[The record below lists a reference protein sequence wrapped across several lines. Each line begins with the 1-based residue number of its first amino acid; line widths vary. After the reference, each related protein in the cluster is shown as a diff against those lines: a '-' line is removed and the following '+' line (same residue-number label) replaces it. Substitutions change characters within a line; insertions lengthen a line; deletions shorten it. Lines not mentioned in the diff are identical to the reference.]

1 MNFCNAFT
9 TSLEEDFTIHNR
21 IILLHEEVGLMLI
34 AVLVWLIWLW
44 MWIWLMWLTMIGM
57 IVKHLRY
64 IYFCSMYNM
73 GHVTISALGVLGHNS
88 TLVINSVISFVNC
101 DILRAKIIFIVAPH
115 SY

>member
-44 MWIWLMWLTMIGM
+44 MWIWLM
-57 IVKHLRY
+57 
-64 IYFCSMYNM
+64 
-73 GHVTISALGVLGHNS
+73 
-88 TLVINSVISFVNC
+88 
-101 DILRAKIIFIVAPH
+101 
-115 SY
+115 